1 MDLEKIKDYLENYL
15 NDVILPNIN
24 TDESLVE
31 PIIMNVTDVLK
42 GSYQPPIY
50 HVFIQVEPH
59 DILKSSLKK
68 SEGDIANFFKV
79 FSINNRIKVHWNKSP
94 VSKNSSFYGTKDL

>member
-1 MDLEKIKDYLENYL
+1 MDLEKIKDYLQNYL

-31 PIIMNVTDVLK
+31 PITMNVTDVLK

-50 HVFIQVEPH
+50 HVFIDMEPNWQG
-59 DILKSSLKK
+59 SYTKK
-68 SEGDIANFFKV
+68 IEGDVIDFMKIL
-79 FSINNRIKVHWNKSP
+79 SIPYRIKIYWNKRP
-94 VSKNSSFYGTKDL
+94 SFKDPKK